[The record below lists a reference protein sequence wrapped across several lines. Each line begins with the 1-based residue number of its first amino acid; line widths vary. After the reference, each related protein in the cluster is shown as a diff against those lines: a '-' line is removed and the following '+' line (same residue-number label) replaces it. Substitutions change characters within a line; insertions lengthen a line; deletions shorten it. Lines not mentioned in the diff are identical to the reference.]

1 MSDEMSD
8 SDIENT
14 CELMASDSQKGAY
27 QCVPVRATQIQA
39 PDGKLLPLPK
49 TDLIG
54 PYSKTKVYIK
64 EQPIPRPDIYM
75 VEVMNPVHAD
85 VGGYEVKLI
94 KKAVFVRAMKWV
106 LSKGAHIAPKAAGGA
121 ASVLFEILTPSD
133 IAQVTF
139 IYGQLAD
146 GSKVVYTII
155 GKNLYG
161 AAN

>member
-27 QCVPVRATQIQA
+27 QCVPVHSTHIQA
-39 PDGKLLPLPK
+39 PDGRLLPLPK
-49 TDLIG
+49 TNLIG
-54 PYSKTKVYIK
+54 PYTKTKVYIK

-75 VEVMNPVHAD
+75 VEVMNRTDSDMGA
-85 VGGYEVKLI
+85 YEVKLI
-94 KKAVFVRAMKWV
+94 KKAVFVRALKWA
-106 LSKGAHIAPKAAGGA
+106 LTKGAHIAPKVAGGA
-121 ASVLFEILTPSD
+121 ASVVFEILTPSD

-155 GKNLYG
+155 GKNIYG
-161 AAN
+161 AG